1 MINQLRN
8 KTMEHETSQNLI
20 KVELTVKQ
28 LTSILINFDYL
39 NKLAKE
45 RGKSLIAIKYSNDIE
60 PFKKALNYTLAEDPR
75 QFSAEECDLLYWA
88 NKFVNDPDV
97 IGIAALADSGMAKVE
112 MKTIRTEESPQ
123 KHYNSQ
129 SKSSIK
135 EINIAKKQLDEDV
148 DRNSDSYIRYIF
160 ELISKCFKG

>member
-1 MINQLRN
+1 
-8 KTMEHETSQNLI
+8 MEHETSQNLI

-88 NKFVNDPDV
+88 NKFVNDPDAV
-97 IGIAALADSGMAKVE
+97 KRLMSFSHTLILLMTLSEVMADLVV
-112 MKTIRTEESPQ
+112 
-123 KHYNSQ
+123 
-129 SKSSIK
+129 
-135 EINIAKKQLDEDV
+135 L
-148 DRNSDSYIRYIF
+148 
-160 ELISKCFKG
+160 ELRKWHV